1 MMYKAFTVTSLPS
14 MMYKVFTVSN
24 IHFYDLQ
31 VEAQRDGVL
40 EILTLRELPLFVRE
54 YKETVRD

>member
-1 MMYKAFTVTSLPS
+1 